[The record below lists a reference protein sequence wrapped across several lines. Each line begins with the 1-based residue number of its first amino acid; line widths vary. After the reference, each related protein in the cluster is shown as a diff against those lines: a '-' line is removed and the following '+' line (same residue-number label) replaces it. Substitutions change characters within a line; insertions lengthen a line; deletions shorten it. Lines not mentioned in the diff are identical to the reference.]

1 PEGMI
6 ELPFMTDA
14 TDWMMFADPNDGEI
28 LELAF
33 LNGQQEPE
41 MFVADQPA
49 VGQMFT
55 NDRIQYKLRH
65 EYECEI
71 ADFRGAYKAVVAG

>member
-1 PEGMI
+1 
-6 ELPFMTDA
+6 MTDA
-14 TDWMMFADPNDGEI
+14 NDWMMFADPNEVEI

-41 MFVADQPA
+41 MFVADQPTQ
-49 VGQMFT
+49 GQMFVA
-55 NDRIQYKLRH
+55 DRVQYKIRH

-71 ADFRGAYKAVVAG
+71 PDYRGAYKAVVT